1 MDLGTGIAIGGV
13 WLFPVACALSKNV
26 SNVGM
31 WVAILC
37 AIVVT
42 IVVL

>member
-13 WLFPVACALSKNV
+13 WLFPAACALSKYVYTNGLWI
-26 SNVGM
+26 S
-31 WVAILC
+31 ILC
-37 AIVVT
+37 AVVVT